1 MGSVSLAMIF
11 LGVAS
16 DVHGEH
22 LKRRHGH

>member
-11 LGVAS
+11 FGVAG